1 MKVLVVGSGGREH
14 ALSWRLGQSASV
26 DQVYCVPGNAG
37 MGAEFSCLPA
47 DVSSNSEIASL
58 AESLA
63 VDLTVIGPEAPLT
76 AGIVDEF
83 GSRHLA
89 IVGPS
94 TDGAQLEGSK
104 IFAKEFMQRHGIP
117 TAEFALIENE
127 SDLDANLSRFG
138 YPVALK
144 ADGLAAGKGVVIV
157 KDETEARRTAAAL
170 LSGEIAGDAGRRF
183 LVEEFLKGEEVSF
196 IALSDGVGFY
206 NFPPTQDHKPAF
218 DNDEGP
224 NTGGMGAYCDPAILS
239 SAVRDAVVRTIVE
252 PTLNGV
258 RETGS
263 PFKGFLY
270 CGLMMTAE
278 GPKVLEYNV
287 RLGDPETQP
296 LMYRMTGDL
305 GQLLLSAAH
314 GELDTASVAWK
325 DEPTACVVM
334 ASQGYPGAYAKGR
347 LITGLA
353 SAEAKGAKVFHAG
366 TRFQEGKIATAGGRV
381 LGVTAAGE
389 DLSAAI
395 ANTYAAVQE
404 IHFDGVHFRRD
415 IGKKGLRRR
424 S

>member
-104 IFAKEFMQRHGIP
+104 VFAKEFMQRHGIP
-117 TAEFALIENE
+117 TAEFALIESE

-170 LSGEIAGDAGRRF
+170 LSGEIAGDA
-183 LVEEFLKGEEVSF
+183 
-196 IALSDGVGFY
+196 ALSLK
-206 NFPPTQDHKPAF
+206 NFSKERKSA
-218 DNDEGP
+218 
-224 NTGGMGAYCDPAILS
+224 S
-239 SAVRDAVVRTIVE
+239 S
-252 PTLNGV
+252 
-258 RETGS
+258 
-263 PFKGFLY
+263 
-270 CGLMMTAE
+270 
-278 GPKVLEYNV
+278 
-287 RLGDPETQP
+287 
-296 LMYRMTGDL
+296 
-305 GQLLLSAAH
+305 LSATEPDSTTFLPRRITNPPSTMTKALTPE
-314 GELDTASVAWK
+314 GWALTAIRPFSVQPY
-325 DEPTACVVM
+325 EM
-334 ASQGYPGAYAKGR
+334 R
-347 LITGLA
+347 
-353 SAEAKGAKVFHAG
+353 
-366 TRFQEGKIATAGGRV
+366 
-381 LGVTAAGE
+381 
-389 DLSAAI
+389 LSAP
-395 ANTYAAVQE
+395 
-404 IHFDGVHFRRD
+404 
-415 IGKKGLRRR
+415 
-424 S
+424 